1 MAKLYKV
8 QADWFKKKDHLNHV
22 ISSWCKKVSDTEAS
36 CIICDTVINCE
47 KKGYAAITQHV
58 KTKIHEANASLKLSV
73 NQLLLLPRSSG
84 TSVCITR
91 SDAVQEQASTS
102 SASTSSQPVSIY
114 HSQEDCVRAELI
126 WAMKSVKSNI
136 APAACE
142 DLKDIFMAMFPKAVP
157 EKFSLGPTKLSY
169 LITEAL
175 GPYFFNNML
184 EDAKNSYYSLLYD
197 ETTNNS
203 NHKELQVGIRYW
215 STKDNEVSFHH
226 LKTVFMG
233 HATAVEVADQLK
245 TIINLNGLTF
255 KNLIMLGSDGPNVNK
270 KVFRLMDKIVEEER
284 GSRLLHIGF
293 CNLHVVHNSYLKG
306 LSKFGDVGKELI
318 IHIFHFFKKF
328 PSRWDDFSVIQLK
341 EKCDTRRFMKHTSTR
356 WLTLGPAAE
365 RLLSQW
371 PAVIEYF
378 LKFIPSKQ
386 SHLVTTEKFKII
398 SKYLKYPD
406 IKVEL
411 QFLVESSELFT
422 PFLIL
427 FQTSAPLVHCLY
439 SEMKL
444 LVKKLAGRICKKD
457 VNIHELILEKDL
469 LPIDKVYCG
478 KEIEDMLAVL
488 NDSRRKATKHN
499 MQQHYFAALTYLKKK
514 VFGSTI
520 LKNLQCLQP
529 SQVNK
534 EKSVKY
540 VCNLAK
546 AFSFMDIDDMKVRDE
561 WLILQADTSFKE
573 NETDKP
579 KRIDHIWKNV
589 FEKKTSLGAPKYPQ
603 ITLLAKACLTLSHG
617 NSDVERGFSISQRV
631 LSEEKTSMSQ
641 KMLNARLNVRDGL
654 KKFESI
660 AKIPITKH
668 LLNMAFDASKSY
680 SRYLEDQRKIKIL
693 KEIEDKAKEEEKL
706 KLEQQRQELLGKKE
720 SISALETKV
729 KLLSE
734 EKKTTQDTADVL
746 LKEGNERLKKALA
759 ENNLAEI
766 HVSQT
771 MLEAAEKLRLK
782 ERTQEQKTIKLGT
795 IVEKRKTSLID
806 YLTKK
811 PPKKKKT

>member
-22 ISSWCKKVSDTEAS
+22 ISSWCRKVSDTEAS

-58 KTKIHEANASLKLSV
+58 KTKIHEGNASLKLSV
-73 NQLLLLPRSSG
+73 NQLLLLPRPSG
-84 TSVCITR
+84 VSVCITR

-102 SASTSSQPVSIY
+102 STSTSSRPVSIY
-114 HSQEDCVRAELI
+114 HSQEDCIRAELI

-142 DLKDIFMAMFPKAVP
+142 DLKDIFMAMFPKTVP

-175 GPYFFNNML
+175 GPYFYNNML
-184 EDAKNSYYSLLYD
+184 EDAKSSYYSLLYD

-215 STKDNEVSFHH
+215 SSKDNEISFHH

-233 HATAVEVADQLK
+233 HASAKEVADQLK
-245 TIINLNGLTF
+245 KVINLNGLTF

-270 KVFRLMDKIVEEER
+270 KVFRLIDKIVEEER
-284 GSRLLHIGF
+284 GSGLVDIGT

-318 IHIFHFFKKF
+318 IHVYHFFKKF
-328 PSRWDDFSVIQLK
+328 PARWDDFSAIQIK

-378 LKFIPSKQ
+378 LKFIPLKRSN
-386 SHLVTTEKFKII
+386 LVTTEKFKII

-422 PFLIL
+422 PFLKF
-427 FQTSAPLVHCLY
+427 FQESAPLVHCLY

-478 KEIEDMLAVL
+478 KEISDMLAVL
-488 NDSRRKATKHN
+488 DVSQRKAAKHN
-499 MQQHYFAALTYLKKK
+499 MQQHYLAALNYLKSII
-514 VFGSTI
+514 FASAI

-529 SQVNK
+529 S
-534 EKSVKY
+534 
-540 VCNLAK
+540 
-546 AFSFMDIDDMKVRDE
+546 
-561 WLILQADTSFKE
+561 
-573 NETDKP
+573 
-579 KRIDHIWKNV
+579 
-589 FEKKTSLGAPKYPQ
+589 
-603 ITLLAKACLTLSHG
+603 
-617 NSDVERGFSISQRV
+617 
-631 LSEEKTSMSQ
+631 
-641 KMLNARLNVRDGL
+641 
-654 KKFESI
+654 
-660 AKIPITKH
+660 
-668 LLNMAFDASKSY
+668 
-680 SRYLEDQRKIKIL
+680 
-693 KEIEDKAKEEEKL
+693 
-706 KLEQQRQELLGKKE
+706 
-720 SISALETKV
+720 
-729 KLLSE
+729 
-734 EKKTTQDTADVL
+734 
-746 LKEGNERLKKALA
+746 
-759 ENNLAEI
+759 
-766 HVSQT
+766 
-771 MLEAAEKLRLK
+771 
-782 ERTQEQKTIKLGT
+782 
-795 IVEKRKTSLID
+795 
-806 YLTKK
+806 
-811 PPKKKKT
+811 